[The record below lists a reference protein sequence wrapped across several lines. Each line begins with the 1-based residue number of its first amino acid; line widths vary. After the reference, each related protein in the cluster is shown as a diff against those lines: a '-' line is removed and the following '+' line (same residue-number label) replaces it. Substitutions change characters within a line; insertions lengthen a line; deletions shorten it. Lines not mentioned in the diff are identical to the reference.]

1 MNPLFLPFFAEA
13 KLPDAA
19 AAEQARRR
27 QDSLTKPP
35 GALGELESIAIRL
48 AAMQGQSRPRLDRV
62 QISIYAADHGVVE
75 ENISAF
81 PQAVTAEMIRNF
93 ARGGAAIS
101 VLARSL
107 AATLEVV
114 NLGTAA
120 DCGELAGVS
129 RCVIGPGTANFAR
142 HAAMTDEQCA
152 AAMNA
157 GADSVR
163 RARSD
168 NMELF
173 IGGEMGIGNTT
184 AAAALACALLGTEP
198 ALMVGPGTGLDASGV
213 RHKAQVVA
221 RALALHVPFLQDP
234 TAALCRLSGFE
245 IAALTGAFLTCAQ
258 IGMPAL
264 IDGFIASVAA
274 LVAERVCPGASRW
287 WLYAHRSSEPGHAHV
302 LAALKAKPLLD
313 LGMRLGEAS
322 GAAVAVPILR
332 LACELHNGM
341 ASFDEAGVSTKI
353 T

>member
-1 MNPLFLPFFAEA
+1 MNPLFLPFTAQP
-13 KLPDAA
+13 KRPDATA
-19 AAEQARRR
+19 ADQARRR

-48 AAMQGQSRPRLDRV
+48 ASLQGQSRPRLDRV
-62 QISIYAADHGVVE
+62 QISIYAADHGIAE

-107 AATLEVV
+107 GASLEVV
-114 NLGTAA
+114 NLGTAV
-120 DCGELAGVS
+120 DCGELAGVR
-129 RCVIGPGTANFAR
+129 RCLLGPGTANFAR

-152 AAMNA
+152 AAMSA
-157 GADSVR
+157 GGYSVKSA
-163 RARSD
+163 RARHMD
-168 NMELF
+168 IF

-184 AAAALACALLGTEP
+184 AAAALACALLGIDP

-213 RHKAQVVA
+213 QHKARVVE
-221 RALALHVPFLQDP
+221 RALTLHAPYLNDP
-234 TAALCRLSGFE
+234 AAALCRLGGFE

-264 IDGFIASVAA
+264 IDGFIASAAA
-274 LVAERVCPGASRW
+274 LVAERICPGASVW
-287 WLYAHRSSEPGHAHV
+287 WLFAHRSSEPGHARV
-302 LAALKAKPLLD
+302 LSALQAKPLLD

-341 ASFDEAGVSTKI
+341 ASFDDAGVSTKLA
-353 T
+353 

>member
-1 MNPLFLPFFAEA
+1 MNPL
-13 KLPDAA
+13 LPDAMA
-19 AAEQARRR
+19 ADEARRR

-48 AAMQGQSRPRLDRV
+48 AALQGQSRPRLDRV
-62 QISIYAADHGVVE
+62 QISIFAADHGIAK
-75 ENISAF
+75 ENVSAF

-107 AATLEVV
+107 GATLEVV

-120 DCGELAGVS
+120 DCGELAGVR
-129 RCVIGPGTANFAR
+129 RCLLGPGTANFAR
-142 HAAMTDEQCA
+142 QAAMSDAQCA
-152 AAMNA
+152 AALNA

-163 RARSD
+163 SARSL
-168 NMELF
+168 NMDLF

-184 AAAALACALLGTEP
+184 AAAALGCALLGTEP
-198 ALMVGPGTGLDASGV
+198 ALMVGPGTGLDAGGM
-213 RHKAQVVA
+213 RHKAQVVQ
-221 RALALHVPFLQDP
+221 RALTLHASHLSDP
-234 TAALCRLSGFE
+234 AAALCRLGGFE

-264 IDGFIASVAA
+264 IDGFITSVAA
-274 LVAERVCPGASRW
+274 LVAERICPGASRW
-287 WLYAHRSSEPGHAHV
+287 WLFAHRSSEPGHACV
-302 LAALKAKPLLD
+302 LSALKAKPLLD

-322 GAAVAVPILR
+322 GAAVALPILR
-332 LACELHNGM
+332 LACELHDGM

-353 T
+353 A